1 MNNPRLAGRY
11 AKSLLDLA
19 KEQNQV
25 NEVCNDMRWLHNV
38 CKSNADFTA
47 VLRSPIIKSDKKQ
60 AIIDAVTTGK
70 ISTLTAAFIQLLV
83 RKTRESN
90 LPEIVTAYIDQFNEI
105 NNIQRVKI
113 TTAAPIS
120 DELKN
125 AIMANV
131 KTAVPGKTFEIETA
145 LKDELIGGFTLETAG
160 QLVDASIL
168 RDLKDIQRQ
177 FMDNHFIHKI
187 RQPYL
192 HMILKKLLKIQQLF
206 CLLKPPHRGFN
217 IVVK

>member
-25 NEVCNDMRWLHNV
+25 NEVCNDMRWLQNV
-38 CKSNADFTA
+38 CKSNPDFTA

-70 ISTLTAAFIQLLV
+70 INSLTAAFIQLLV

-90 LPEIVTAYIDQFNEI
+90 LSEIVSAYIDQFNEI
-105 NNIQRVKI
+105 NNIQKVKI
-113 TTAAPIS
+113 TTANPIT

-125 AIMANV
+125 AIMSNV
-131 KTAVPGKTFEIETA
+131 KASVPGKTFEIETA
-145 LKDELIGGFTLETAG
+145 IKDELIGGFTLETAG

-177 FMDNHFIHKI
+177 FNDNHFIHKI
-187 RQPYL
+187 R
-192 HMILKKLLKIQQLF
+192 
-206 CLLKPPHRGFN
+206 
-217 IVVK
+217 